1 MVAFSPDSAPDPSQQ
16 KLIRASRVEHVPVFD
31 DAGNRIGHIDDL
43 SIDRITG
50 QVVYAI
56 MSFGGFLGIG
66 RRYHPLPWDRLHYD
80 PPMGGYIVNLDSAV
94 LRDAPHYG
102 ADDLAVF
109 DGHEQKSHAKAI
121 YEYYGLF
128 PPYL

>member
-1 MVAFSPDSAPDPSQQ
+1 MVASSLDSTPDARQQ

-31 DAGNRIGHIDDL
+31 DAGNQIGHIEDL

-50 QVVYAI
+50 QVIYAI

-66 RRYHPLPWDRLHYD
+66 KRYHPLPWDRLHYD
-80 PPMGGYIVNLDSAV
+80 RAMAGYIVNLDRAA

-102 ADDLAVF
+102 AEDLEVF
-109 DGHEQKSHAKAI
+109 DGHEQQSHSTTI
-121 YEYYGLF
+121 YNYYGLF